1 MKQRRKQQAL
11 TPLSE
16 GVDKA
21 LRRAARRAREVARQY
36 GTPIYVSRNGKVTAL
51 KP

>member
-1 MKQRRKQQAL
+1 MKRSSKRQTL
-11 TPLSE
+11 SPLSKSA
-16 GVDKA
+16 DKA
-21 LRRAARRAREVARQY
+21 LIRAARRAREIARQH

>member
-1 MKQRRKQQAL
+1 MKPKSNQKALSSQAK
-11 TPLSE
+11 S
-16 GVDKA
+16 VDKA
-21 LRRAARRAREVARQY
+21 LRRAARRAREIARQY